1 MKKYSNFRLV
11 GELLEGETFGELC
24 FKVKFNIKKLLRNY
38 LEIIKKLLLIN
49 YY

>member
-24 FKVKFNIKKLLRNY
+24 FKVKFNIKKF
-38 LEIIKKLLLIN
+38 IIKNLLLIN
-49 YY
+49 YNLEK